1 MKELVNYILEGITT
15 KKDFELVITENAE
28 NENYISIEIK
38 ANPNIIGQ
46 IIGKNGQTIKSIR
59 NLLRVRATL
68 EKKGVSVFVSEI

>member
-1 MKELVNYILEGITT
+1 MKKLVNYILEGITT

>member
-1 MKELVNYILEGITT
+1 MKELLNYILEGITT
-15 KKDFELVITENAE
+15 KKDFELLVTENAD

-68 EKKGVSVFVSEI
+68 EKKGVSVFVTEN

>member
-15 KKDFELVITENAE
+15 KKDFEIVITENAD

-38 ANPNIIGQ
+38 ANPDIIGQ

-68 EKKGVSVFVSEI
+68 EKKGVSVFVTEI

>member
-15 KKDFELVITENAE
+15 KKDFELVITESAD

-38 ANPNIIGQ
+38 ANPDIIGQ

-68 EKKGVSVFVSEI
+68 EKKGVSVFVTEI